1 MFTEYS
7 GIKKKKKGFKQTKNN
22 IDWSEYAST
31 LVKSMDAS
39 DFRGFKVGRYPVLLP
54 A

>member
-22 IDWSEYAST
+22 IDWSEYACT

-39 DFRGFKVGRYPVLLP
+39 VPPQSKNRHANL
-54 A
+54 

>member
-31 LVKSMDAS
+31 LVKSMDES
-39 DFRGFKVGRYPVLLP
+39 DYSVPPQSKNRHTNL
-54 A
+54 